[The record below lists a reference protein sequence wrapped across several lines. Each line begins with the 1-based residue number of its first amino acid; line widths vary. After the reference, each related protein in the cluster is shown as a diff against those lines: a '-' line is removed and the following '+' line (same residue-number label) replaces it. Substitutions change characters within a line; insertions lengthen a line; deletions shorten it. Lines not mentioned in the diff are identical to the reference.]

1 MLVDGSLALLDDDG
15 LTRENVLDVT
25 ETVLAERDR
34 LRSHHVVH
42 AAFNL
47 GRLALTNDHWA
58 NAIGIPEADKTETGK
73 HGGTSPTTLTL
84 LIHALKGKEAVGR
97 VDTGL
102 SSLVELVGENVQH
115 ELTVALSVDVAMSFL
130 VQITP
135 EFGRVDEVTIV
146 SKADAVRG
154 VDVERL
160 RLSIC
165 AAASSRVSEVANT
178 HVTREIAHALT
189 IVENLGCKS
198 VALTLEELAAARAC
212 GDTASILSTV
222 LEVVQSLLVS
232 A

>member
-1 MLVDGSLALLDDDG
+1 MLVDWSLALLDDNS
-15 LTRENVLDVT
+15 LTRENVLDVA

-34 LRSHHVVH
+34 LGSHHVVH
-42 AAFNL
+42 AALNL
-47 GRLALTNDHWA
+47 GGLTLTNDHWA
-58 NAIGIPEADKTETGK
+58 NAIGIPEADKTETSK
-73 HGGTSPTTLTL
+73 HGSAGPTTLAL
-84 LIHALKGKEAVGR
+84 LVHALKSEETVGR

-102 SSLVELVGENVQH
+102 SSLVELVGKDVQH
-115 ELTVALSVDVAMSFL
+115 ELTVALGVDVAMGFL
-130 VQITP
+130 IQITP
-135 EFGRVDEVTIV
+135 EFGCVDEVTVV

-165 AAASSRVSEVANT
+165 AAASSRVSEVADT

-212 GDTASILSTV
+212 GNTASILATV
-222 LEVVQSLLVS
+222 LKVVQRLLVS